1 MNTLDK
7 FNKQD
12 KEVIDIVNRNFAKV
26 RHESIKQAQ
35 EQEKIKYQPRSKSKQ
50 KDYFKKDIN
59 GIVASLTILG
69 VGNELVKNANEYT
82 DMLEFNNRISQSVID
97 NTYYPG
103 SLQEDGKPA
112 IAYVH
117 AQVAKDILEK
127 NKELDID
134 TRIYG
139 AYNQLNEHEKDYNMD
154 LIMQELQ
161 KLVTSTP
168 LEYTEDEVRACNHS
182 SFDDYLVSLGMDKDE
197 YLSYMREVKLAYSQ
211 NDLTKVE
218 ELLTQLTGGGR

>member
-1 MNTLDK
+1 M
-7 FNKQD
+7 
-12 KEVIDIVNRNFAKV
+12 
-26 RHESIKQAQ
+26 
-35 EQEKIKYQPRSKSKQ
+35 
-50 KDYFKKDIN
+50 
-59 GIVASLTILG
+59 
-69 VGNELVKNANEYT
+69 
-82 DMLEFNNRISQSVID
+82 
-97 NTYYPG
+97 
-103 SLQEDGKPA
+103 
-112 IAYVH
+112 H